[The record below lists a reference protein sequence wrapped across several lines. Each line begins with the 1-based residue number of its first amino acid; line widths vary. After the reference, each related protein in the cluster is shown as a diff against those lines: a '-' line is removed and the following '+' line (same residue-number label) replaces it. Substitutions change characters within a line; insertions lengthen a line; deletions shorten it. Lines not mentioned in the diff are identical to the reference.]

1 MITIYIIVFRYK
13 HDKLARI
20 EFAGHVSLML
30 LACVYVCT
38 VNHVN
43 IEMFNGITN
52 GSIL

>member
-30 LACVYVCT
+30 LACVYVC
-38 VNHVN
+38 NHVN
-43 IEMFNGITN
+43 TEMFNGITN